1 MGDTLKHSFNYLIKS
16 FATQGISFISI
27 PVFTAL
33 LSTSDYGTI
42 NIFTS
47 YVAIGAVVLTFNTQV
62 GIGRYY
68 FEEKDDF
75 GNLVFTSIV
84 LPALLMGLFFIVS
97 LVYQQ
102 ELSVLFGLP
111 YKTIPFLVP
120 SMYLI
125 ILSNYVLQIFR
136 ARKNSKVIRNYSIHK
151 TYFSFLVALVLIY
164 NTTTDR
170 YMGRLWADLIVM
182 VVFAVYTFYLIKP
195 FVKIGIKKTNL
206 LFLLSFSVPLIP
218 AYISNILLVHF
229 DRIIIAK
236 YIGLSE
242 AGLYSF
248 AYNIASL
255 QTIISNALLYAWV
268 PDFYKHIKAGNLL
281 EHDKDV
287 IRINKLIGFVTAG
300 LILFANQ
307 IGIILGSKNYHQALD
322 LVPIIVVGQFFLT
335 FSSFYKNH
343 VDYSKKT
350 WISAGVIIIG
360 AIVNVLLNL
369 YLIPKYGLKAGAITT
384 LCSYFLQVL
393 FMYLAVKYILKSHF
407 TSPLKFLDLA
417 IALTIAI
424 AAYYSIS
431 FGHLNFIVDTL
442 LKVTVLSLV
451 GVILFKD
458 MLKERLKLKF

>member
-1 MGDTLKHSFNYLIKS
+1 
-16 FATQGISFISI
+16 
-27 PVFTAL
+27 
-33 LSTSDYGTI
+33 
-42 NIFTS
+42 
-47 YVAIGAVVLTFNTQV
+47 VLTFNTQA

-75 GNLVFTSIV
+75 GNLLFTSV
-84 LPALLMGLFFIVS
+84 LLPAILMLISFCFAM
-97 LVYQQ
+97 VYQH
-102 ELSVLFGLP
+102 ELSELLDLP

-125 ILSNYVLQIFR
+125 VLSNYVLQLFKSTR
-136 ARKNSKVIRNYSIHK
+136 NSKVIRNYAIHK

-164 NTTTDR
+164 YSTTDR

-182 VVFAVYTFYLIKP
+182 VVFAVYTFYLIGP
-195 FVKIGIKKTNL
+195 YIKIGVKKANL
-206 LFLLSFSVPLIP
+206 VFLLTFSIPLIP
-218 AYISNILLVHF
+218 AYISNIILVHF

-242 AGLYSF
+242 AGIYSF

-255 QTIISNALLYAWV
+255 QTIISNALLYAWI

-281 EHDKDV
+281 DHDKDV
-287 IRINKLIGFVTAG
+287 VRINKLIGFVTAG

-322 LVPIIVVGQFFLT
+322 LLPIIVVGQFFLT

-360 AIVNVLLNL
+360 AIANVLLNL
-369 YLIPKYGLKAGAITT
+369 YLIPKYGMKAGAFTT
-384 LCSYFLQVL
+384 LCSYLLQVI
-393 FMYLAVKYILKSHF
+393 FMYLAVKFILKSHF
-407 TSPLKFLDLA
+407 TSPLKFIDLA
-417 IALTIAI
+417 IALTIAVG
-424 AAYYSIS
+424 AYYMIS
-431 FGHLNFIVDTL
+431 VCHFNFVIDTL
-442 LKVTVLSLV
+442 LKMSVLALV
-451 GVILFKD
+451 GIILFKD
-458 MLKERLKLKF
+458 MLADRFKLKF